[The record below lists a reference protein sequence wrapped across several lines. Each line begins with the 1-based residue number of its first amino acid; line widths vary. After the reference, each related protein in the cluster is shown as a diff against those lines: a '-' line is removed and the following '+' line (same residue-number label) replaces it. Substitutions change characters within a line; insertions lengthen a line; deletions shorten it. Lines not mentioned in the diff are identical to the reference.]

1 MKSIRVSSESSG
13 TIRPDKKS
21 FGCESKILSEFK
33 YLVKSL
39 INGSRKEDKTETQ
52 MIKELDYIQVRV
64 DDMSDIA
71 FLELR
76 AWTKICKDEMI
87 ADKLGREKNQLLSTS
102 FSGPI

>member
-39 INGSRKEDKTETQ
+39 VNGSCKEDKTETQ
-52 MIKELDYIQVRV
+52 MIKELNYIRV
-64 DDMSDIA
+64 DDMLDIGIA
-71 FLELR
+71 CLN
-76 AWTKICKDEMI
+76 KD
-87 ADKLGREKNQLLSTS
+87 LQR
-102 FSGPI
+102 